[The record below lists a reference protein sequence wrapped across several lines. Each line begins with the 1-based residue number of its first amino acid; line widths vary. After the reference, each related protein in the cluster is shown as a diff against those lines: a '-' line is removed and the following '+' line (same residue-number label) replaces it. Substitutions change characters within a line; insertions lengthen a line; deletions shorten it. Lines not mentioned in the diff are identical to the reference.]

1 MKESIPL
8 TWRRIPERY
17 LILGSRCTTC
27 GNLYFPQRVVCPKCR
42 RKGKLEKVKYSG
54 KGKIYSFTE
63 IRSPSTGFED
73 QVPYVLAIIELDDG
87 PRLTAQLVDCTL
99 EDVQIGQRVESVFRI
114 IQRDD
119 PEGLIHYGFKFRLV
133 K

>member
-1 MKESIPL
+1 
-8 TWRRIPERY
+8 
-17 LILGSRCTTC
+17 LGTKCVNCTT
-27 GNLYFPQRVVCPKCR
+27 NYFPTRIVCPKCR
-42 RKGKLEKVKYSG
+42 RKGKTEKVQFKG

-63 IRSPSTGFED
+63 ISAAAAGFED
-73 QVPYVLAIIELDDG
+73 QVPYVLALVELEEG
-87 PRLTAQLVDCTL
+87 PKLTTQIVDVMGK
-99 EDVQIGQRVESVFRI
+99 EVKIGDKVEMVFRA